1 MAEQAGIPFHAIS
14 TGKWRRYFS
23 FQNIIDLFRVPLG
36 ALQARRLLKKLKPD
50 WVVATGGF
58 VSVPVLW
65 AAIGLQIP
73 TILYEPDALPS
84 LTTRFFESRVTHVI
98 RGFDVGHIVRPQ
110 IFTGDPQKGLSIT
123 GFSGQRPIL
132 LVMGGSQGAQE
143 LNTALEA
150 ERSEL
155 EKTHDII
162 HLFGAGKGRATQ
174 EPHYWAKDSV
184 SDEMPHLYAISDLVL
199 TRGGANSLA
208 ELFALNLRSLVWP
221 LGLQAS
227 HGDQIVN
234 TETMLR
240 RGAPFMQHTP
250 GRKLHEELNE
260 LQQMNFKNALP
271 GHGALDAIL
280 QLIVA

>member
-1 MAEQAGIPFHAIS
+1 M
-14 TGKWRRYFS
+14 
-23 FQNIIDLFRVPLG
+23 PLG
-36 ALQARRLLKKLKPD
+36 IVQARHLLKQLKPD
-50 WVVATGGF
+50 WVFATGGF

-65 AAIGLQIP
+65 AAIGLKIP

-84 LTTRFFESRVTHVI
+84 FTTRFFESRVTHVV
-98 RGFDVGHIVRPQ
+98 RGFEVGHIVRPQ
-110 IFTGDPQKGLSIT
+110 IFMGDPQKGLELT
-123 GFSGQRPIL
+123 GFSGKRPIL

-143 LNTALEA
+143 LNVALET

-155 EKTHDII
+155 EKTWDII
-162 HLFGAGKGRATQ
+162 HLFGAGKGQATQ
-174 EPHYWAKDSV
+174 HAHYWARDSV
-184 SDEMPHLYAISDLVL
+184 ADEMSHLYAISDVVL

-234 TETMLR
+234 TETMIS
-240 RGAPFMQHTP
+240 RGAPFIQHQP
-250 GRKLHEELNE
+250 GRTLYEELNE
-260 LQQMNFKNALP
+260 LQQMQFKNALP

-280 QLIVA
+280 KIITA